1 VRWAE
6 HIARI
11 AEMYRE
17 VVLAEKSVEKRLLG
31 RSKHKF
37 KDNIKLE
44 LRETGCT
51 DVEWV

>member
-11 AEMYRE
+11 EEMYKK
-17 VVLAEKSVEKRLLG
+17 VVLAEKSIEKRLLG

-44 LRETGCT
+44 PRETGCAG
-51 DVEWV
+51 VEWI